1 MVFYKLTQNHNA
13 AVIRRKRLRRTDHLE
28 YLRHYNGPPVD
39 TSLFIARRISRNRA
53 RSFSRTII
61 RLSIGATTISV
72 AAMIL
77 SLAFIN
83 GFQQVISDKIFS
95 FWGHLRI
102 QHYEPYKVNTAEETP
117 ILRLDSTEARIRAM
131 DNVSHVSPFATK
143 SAVLNAH
150 GTIEGVLFKGVDGS
164 YPFTR
169 LDGFLK
175 SGRWPEM
182 RDSLYGREI
191 VISQIL
197 ADALMLKVGDDV
209 LIYFI
214 IPGEERPRTRKLRV
228 SGIFRT
234 GIDIYDRTFALGDIR
249 LLQRLNAWQADQ
261 IGGYEVGLKGGEQLD
276 ASAGS
281 ILGLLPGGWDCRTM
295 MQIHPEIFD
304 WLNLQNAN
312 KYILITVMTLVALIN
327 LITCLIILVL
337 ERTRMIGV
345 LKALGMGDWDIQRIF
360 LGYGSMILGWGIGL
374 GSLLGLGIAWLQ
386 LRTGFIRLD
395 ETAYYMDRAPILIV
409 WWQVGAVL
417 AGTFLTCILVL
428 MIPTIISRRIHPAKA
443 VQFR

>member
-1 MVFYKLTQNHNA
+1 VNTA
-13 AVIRRKRLRRTDHLE
+13 
-28 YLRHYNGPPVD
+28 
-39 TSLFIARRISRNRA
+39 LFIARRISGNRA

-102 QHYEPYKVNTAEETP
+102 QHFEPYKVNTAEETP
-117 ILRLDSTEARIRAM
+117 ILREDSTEKRIRGWA
-131 DNVSHVSPFATK
+131 NVAHVSPFATR

-164 YPFTR
+164 YPFGR
-169 LDGFLK
+169 LNGFLK
-175 SGRWPEM
+175 AGRWPEM
-182 RDSLYGREI
+182 RDSSYGREI
-191 VISQIL
+191 VLSQTL
-197 ADALMLKVGDDV
+197 ADALSLKVGDDV

-214 IPGEERPRTRKLRV
+214 KPGEERPRTRKLKV

-234 GIDIYDRTFALGDIR
+234 GIDIYDKTFALGDIR
-249 LLQRLNAWQADQ
+249 LLQRLNDWERDQ
-261 IGGYEVGLKGGEQLD
+261 IGGYEVVLKEMEHLD
-276 ASAGS
+276 ASAEQ
-281 ILGLLPGGWDCRTM
+281 ILPMLPGGWDCRTM
-295 MQIHPEIFD
+295 IQIHPEIFD
-304 WLNLQNAN
+304 WLNLQNTN

-345 LKALGMGDWDIQRIF
+345 LKSLGMGDWGIQRIF
-360 LGYGSMILGWGIGL
+360 LSYGSIILAWGIGL
-374 GSLLGLGIAWLQ
+374 GSALGLGIAWLQ

-417 AGTFLTCILVL
+417 GGTFLTCVLVL

>member
-1 MVFYKLTQNHNA
+1 MTEPSAYGAQRVPSYHN
-13 AVIRRKRLRRTDHLE
+13 
-28 YLRHYNGPPVD
+28 GQPVD
-39 TSLFIARRISRNRA
+39 TSMFIARRISRNRA

-102 QHYEPYKVNTAEETP
+102 QHFEPYKVNTAEETP
-117 ILRLDSTEARIRAM
+117 IIREDSVEDRIRAGE
-131 DNVSHVSPFATK
+131 NTAHLSPFATK

-150 GTIEGVLFKGVDGS
+150 GTIEGILFKGVDDS
-164 YPFTR
+164 YPFIR
-169 LDGFLK
+169 LNGFLK
-175 SGRWPEM
+175 AGRWPDL
-182 RDSLYGREI
+182 RDTLYGKEI
-191 VISQIL
+191 VISQTL
-197 ADALMLKVGDDV
+197 ADALTLKVGEDV
-209 LIYFI
+209 VIYFI
-214 IPGEERPRTRKLRV
+214 KPGEERPRTRKLKV
-228 SGIFRT
+228 CGIFRT

-249 LLQRLNAWQADQ
+249 LLQRLNDWQADQ
-261 IGGYEVGLKGGEQLD
+261 IGGYEVVLKDHQTLD
-276 ASAGS
+276 ASAEQ
-281 ILGLLPGGWDCRTM
+281 IFPMLPGGWDSRTM

-304 WLNLQNAN
+304 WLNLQNTN

-360 LGYGSMILGWGIGL
+360 LGYGSLILVWGIGL

-386 LRTGFIRLD
+386 LYTGFIRLD
-395 ETAYYMDRAPILIV
+395 ETAYYMDRAPILVV
-409 WWQVGAVL
+409 WWQVGAVM
-417 AGTFLTCILVL
+417 AGTFLTCVLVL
-428 MIPTIISRRIHPAKA
+428 TIPTIISRRIQPSKA

>member
-1 MVFYKLTQNHNA
+1 
-13 AVIRRKRLRRTDHLE
+13 
-28 YLRHYNGPPVD
+28 
-39 TSLFIARRISRNRA
+39 
-53 RSFSRTII
+53 
-61 RLSIGATTISV
+61 V

-102 QHYEPYKVNTAEETP
+102 QHFEPYKVNTAEETP
-117 ILRLDSTEARIRAM
+117 ILREDSTEKRIRGWA
-131 DNVSHVSPFATK
+131 NVAHVSPFATR

-164 YPFTR
+164 YPFGR
-169 LDGFLK
+169 LNGFLK
-175 SGRWPEM
+175 AGRWPEM
-182 RDSLYGREI
+182 RDSAYGREI
-191 VISQIL
+191 VLSQTL
-197 ADALMLKVGDDV
+197 ADALSLKVGDDV

-214 IPGEERPRTRKLRV
+214 KPGEERPRTRKLKV

-234 GIDIYDRTFALGDIR
+234 GIDIYDKTFALGDIR
-249 LLQRLNAWQADQ
+249 LLQRLNDWERDQ
-261 IGGYEVGLKGGEQLD
+261 IGGYEVVLKDKEHLD
-276 ASAGS
+276 ASAEQ
-281 ILGLLPGGWDCRTM
+281 ILPMLPGGWDCRTM
-295 MQIHPEIFD
+295 IQIHPEIFD
-304 WLNLQNAN
+304 WLNLQNTN

-345 LKALGMGDWDIQRIF
+345 LKALGMGDWGIQRIF
-360 LGYGSMILGWGIGL
+360 LSYGSIILAWGISL
-374 GSLLGLGIAWLQ
+374 GSVLGLGIAWLQ

-417 AGTFLTCILVL
+417 GGTFLTCVLVL

>member
-1 MVFYKLTQNHNA
+1 M
-13 AVIRRKRLRRTDHLE
+13 D
-28 YLRHYNGPPVD
+28 YLRGFNGPPLD

-102 QHYEPYKVNTAEETP
+102 QHFEPYKVNTAEETP
-117 ILRLDSTEARIRAM
+117 IIREDSVEDQIRARK
-131 DNVSHVSPFATK
+131 DVAHLSPFATK

-164 YPFTR
+164 YPFQR
-169 LDGFLK
+169 LKGFLK
-175 SGRWPEM
+175 AGRWPEM

-191 VISQIL
+191 VISQML
-197 ADALMLKVGDDV
+197 ADALSMRVGDDV

-214 IPGEERPRTRKLRV
+214 KPGEERPRTRKLKV
-228 SGIFRT
+228 CGIFRT

-249 LLQRLNAWQADQ
+249 LLQRLNDWEADQ
-261 IGGYEVGLKGGEQLD
+261 IGGYEVVLKDISNLD
-276 ASAGS
+276 ASAEQ
-281 ILGLLPGGWDCRTM
+281 IFPMLPGGWDARTM

-304 WLNLQNAN
+304 WLNLQNTN

-345 LKALGMGDWDIQRIF
+345 LKALGMGDWGIQRIF
-360 LGYGSMILGWGIGL
+360 LSYGSIILAWGISL
-374 GSLLGLGIAWLQ
+374 GSTLGLGIAWLQ

-417 AGTFLTCILVL
+417 AGTFLTCLLVL
-428 MIPTIISRRIHPAKA
+428 MIPTIISRRIEPAKA

>member
-1 MVFYKLTQNHNA
+1 MA
-13 AVIRRKRLRRTDHLE
+13 
-28 YLRHYNGPPVD
+28 YLRGFNGPPLD

-102 QHYEPYKVNTAEETP
+102 QHFEPYKVNTAEETP
-117 ILRLDSTEARIRAM
+117 IIREDSVEDQIRARK
-131 DNVSHVSPFATK
+131 DVAHLSPFATK

-164 YPFTR
+164 YPFQR
-169 LDGFLK
+169 LNGFLK
-175 SGRWPEM
+175 AGRWPEM

-191 VISQIL
+191 VISQML
-197 ADALMLKVGDDV
+197 ADALSMKVGDDV

-214 IPGEERPRTRKLRV
+214 KPGEERPRTRKLKV
-228 SGIFRT
+228 CGIFRT

-249 LLQRLNAWQADQ
+249 LLQRLNDWEADQ
-261 IGGYEVGLKGGEQLD
+261 IGGYEVVLKDIGNLD
-276 ASAGS
+276 ASAEE
-281 ILGLLPGGWDCRTM
+281 IFPMLPGGWDCRTM

-304 WLNLQNAN
+304 WLNLQNTN

-345 LKALGMGDWDIQRIF
+345 LKALGMGDWGIQRIF
-360 LGYGSMILGWGIGL
+360 LSYGSIILAWGIGL
-374 GSLLGLGIAWLQ
+374 GSALGLGIAWLQ

-417 AGTFLTCILVL
+417 AGTFLTCLLVL
-428 MIPTIISRRIHPAKA
+428 MIPTIISRRIEPAKA

>member
-1 MVFYKLTQNHNA
+1 M
-13 AVIRRKRLRRTDHLE
+13 
-28 YLRHYNGPPVD
+28 
-39 TSLFIARRISRNRA
+39 FIARRISKNRA
-53 RSFSRTII
+53 RSFSSTII

-102 QHYEPYKVNTAEETP
+102 QHFEPFKVNTAEDTP
-117 ILRLDSTEARIRAM
+117 IFKDDTVEAQIRGWK
-131 DNVSHVSPFATK
+131 NSKHLSPFATK

-150 GTIEGVLFKGVDGS
+150 GTIEGILFKGVDSS

-169 LDGFLK
+169 LNGFLK
-175 SGRWPEM
+175 SGKWPGM
-182 RDSLYGREI
+182 QDSLYGREI
-191 VISQIL
+191 VISQTL
-197 ADALMLKVGDDV
+197 ADALSLKVGEDV

-214 IPGEERPRTRKLRV
+214 KPGEDRPRTRKLRV
-228 SGIFRT
+228 CGIFRT
-234 GIDIYDRTFALGDIR
+234 GIDIYDRTFAIGDIR
-249 LLQRLNAWQADQ
+249 LLQRLNDWQPDQ
-261 IGGYEVGLKGGEQLD
+261 IGGYEVVLD
-276 ASAGS
+276 DLNDLDSSAAQ
-281 ILGLLPGGWDCRTM
+281 IFPMLPGGWDCRTM

-304 WLNLQNAN
+304 WLNLQNLN

-360 LGYGSMILGWGIGL
+360 LGYGSLILAWGIGL
-374 GSLLGLGIAWLQ
+374 GCFLGLGIAWLQ

-395 ETAYYMDRAPILIV
+395 ETAYYMDRAPILLV

-417 AGTFLTCILVL
+417 AGTFLTCLLVL
-428 MIPTIISRRIHPAKA
+428 MIPTIISRRIQPSKA

>member
-1 MVFYKLTQNHNA
+1 L
-13 AVIRRKRLRRTDHLE
+13 
-28 YLRHYNGPPVD
+28 D
-39 TSLFIARRISRNRA
+39 TSLFIARRLSRNRE
-53 RSFSRTII
+53 RSFSRSII

-83 GFQQVISDKIFS
+83 GFQDVISRKIFS

-102 QHYEPYKVNTAEETP
+102 QHFEPYKVNTAEETP
-117 ILRLDSTEARIRAM
+117 IFRDTMVESRIRAM
-131 DNVSHVSPFATK
+131 GNISHLSPFATK
-143 SAVLNAH
+143 SAVLNAN
-150 GTIEGVLFKGVDGS
+150 GSIEGILFKGVDAS
-164 YPFTR
+164 YPFER

-175 SGRWPEM
+175 SGRWPKLG
-182 RDSLYGREI
+182 DSLYGREI
-191 VISQIL
+191 VLPQPV
-197 ADALMLKVGDDV
+197 ADALMLRTGDDL

-214 IPGEERPRTRKLRV
+214 QPGEERPRTRKLKI
-228 SGIFRT
+228 SGIYRT
-234 GIDIYDRTFALGDIR
+234 GIDMYDKTFAIGDIR
-249 LLQRLNAWQADQ
+249 LLQKLNDWQPEQ
-261 IGGYEVGLKGGEQLD
+261 IGGYEIVLGYPEQPD
-276 ASAGS
+276 ASS
-281 ILGLLPGGWDCRTM
+281 DQIYPMLPEGWDSRTL

-345 LKALGMGDWDIQRIF
+345 LKALGMRDWQIQRIF
-360 LGYGSMILGWGIGL
+360 LGYGSMILAWGIGL
-374 GSLLGLGIAWLQ
+374 GSMLGLGIAWLQ
-386 LRTGFIRLD
+386 LKTGFIRLD

-409 WWQVGAVL
+409 WWQVAAVI
-417 AGTFLTCILVL
+417 AATFVTCILVL
-428 MIPTIISRRIHPAKA
+428 MIPTIISRRIQPVKA

>member
-1 MVFYKLTQNHNA
+1 M
-13 AVIRRKRLRRTDHLE
+13 
-28 YLRHYNGPPVD
+28 
-39 TSLFIARRISRNRA
+39 FIARRISRNRA
-53 RSFSRTII
+53 HSFSRTII

-102 QHYEPYKVNTAEETP
+102 QHFEPFKVNTAEETP
-117 ILRLDSTEARIRAM
+117 IIR
-131 DNVSHVSPFATK
+131 DDTVETQIRVWKNTWHLSPFATK

-150 GTIEGVLFKGVDGS
+150 GTIEGILFKGVDSS
-164 YPFTR
+164 YPFAR

-175 SGRWPEM
+175 SGSWPKM
-182 RDSLYGREI
+182 QDSLYGREI
-191 VISQIL
+191 VISQVL
-197 ADALMLKVGDDV
+197 ADALSLKIGEDV
-209 LIYFI
+209 IIYFI
-214 IPGEERPRTRKLRV
+214 KPGEERPRTRKLKV
-228 SGIFRT
+228 CGIFRT
-234 GIDIYDRTFALGDIR
+234 GIDIYDRTFAIGDIR
-249 LLQRLNAWQADQ
+249 LLQRLNDWQPDQ
-261 IGGYEVGLKGGEQLD
+261 IGGYEVVLNDIGDLDSSAAQLFPM
-276 ASAGS
+276 
-281 ILGLLPGGWDCRTM
+281 LPGGWDCRTM

-304 WLNLQNAN
+304 WLNLQNLN

-360 LGYGSMILGWGIGL
+360 LGYGSLILAWGIGL
-374 GSLLGLGIAWLQ
+374 GSLLGLGISWLQ

-409 WWQVGAVL
+409 WWQVVAVL
-417 AGTFLTCILVL
+417 AGTFLTCLLVL
-428 MIPTIISRRIHPAKA
+428 MIPTIISRRIQPSKA

>member
-1 MVFYKLTQNHNA
+1 M
-13 AVIRRKRLRRTDHLE
+13 
-28 YLRHYNGPPVD
+28 
-39 TSLFIARRISRNRA
+39 FIARRISKNRA
-53 RSFSRTII
+53 RSFSSTII

-102 QHYEPYKVNTAEETP
+102 QHFEPFKVNTAEETP
-117 ILRLDSTEARIRAM
+117 IFKDDTVEAQIRGWK
-131 DNVSHVSPFATK
+131 NSKHLSPFATK

-150 GTIEGVLFKGVDGS
+150 GTIEGILFKGVDSS

-169 LDGFLK
+169 LNGFLK
-175 SGRWPEM
+175 SGKWPGM
-182 RDSLYGREI
+182 HDSLYGREI
-191 VISQIL
+191 VISQTL
-197 ADALMLKVGDDV
+197 ADALSLKVGEDV

-214 IPGEERPRTRKLRV
+214 KPGEDRPRTRKLRV
-228 SGIFRT
+228 CGIFRT
-234 GIDIYDRTFALGDIR
+234 GIDIYDRTFAIGDIR
-249 LLQRLNAWQADQ
+249 LLQRLNDWQPDQ
-261 IGGYEVGLKGGEQLD
+261 IGGYEVVLD
-276 ASAGS
+276 DLNDLDSSAAQ
-281 ILGLLPGGWDCRTM
+281 IFPMLPGGWDCRTM

-304 WLNLQNAN
+304 WLNLQNLN

-360 LGYGSMILGWGIGL
+360 LGYGSLILAWGIGL
-374 GSLLGLGIAWLQ
+374 GCFLGLGIAWLQ

-417 AGTFLTCILVL
+417 AGTFLTCLLVL
-428 MIPTIISRRIHPAKA
+428 MIPTIISRRIQPSKA